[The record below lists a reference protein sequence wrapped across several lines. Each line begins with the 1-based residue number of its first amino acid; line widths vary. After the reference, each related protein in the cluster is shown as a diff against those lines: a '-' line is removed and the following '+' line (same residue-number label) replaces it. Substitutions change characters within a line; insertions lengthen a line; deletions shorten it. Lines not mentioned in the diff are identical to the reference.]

1 MKMIKFSEIQNFK
14 IPDNELK
21 IPDDDF
27 EPKWYEK
34 IRWFIEDVP
43 SKLRNIKESIRNHI
57 IFHKA
62 ISKWRWYDYGFDIA
76 LLLKMYEE
84 KSKHWGKDT
93 HYLRDEKDAR
103 DLKIVVECL
112 KRIDNYDYD
121 VYQQEYYKELL
132 FKKLKQKV
140 FWLWD

>member
-1 MKMIKFSEIQNFK
+1 MINFPEIKNFK
-14 IPDNELK
+14 IPSDELK

-27 EPKWYEK
+27 KPNWYDK
-34 IRWFIEDVP
+34 IIYFIQDIP

-62 ISKWRWYDYGFDIA
+62 ISKWRWYDYGFDIE

-84 KSKHWGKDT
+84 KAKHWGKDT
-93 HYLRDEKDAR
+93 HYLRDEKDAK
-103 DLKIVVECL
+103 DLKIVIECL
-112 KRIDNYDYD
+112 KRIDNYDYGET
-121 VYQQEYYKELL
+121 QQQYYRDLL

>member
-1 MKMIKFSEIQNFK
+1 MIKLSEIKNFK

-34 IRWFIEDVP
+34 IRWFIEDIP

-62 ISKWRWYDYGFDIA
+62 ISKWRWYDYGYDIE

-84 KSKHWGKDT
+84 KAKHWGKDT
-93 HYLRDEKDAR
+93 HYLNDEKDAK

-112 KRIDNYDYD
+112 KRIDNYDYG
-121 VYQQEYYKELL
+121 VHHQEYYKELL

>member
-1 MKMIKFSEIQNFK
+1 MIKLPEIKNFK
-14 IPDNELK
+14 IPDDELK

-43 SKLRNIKESIRNHI
+43 SKLRNIKESVINHI

-62 ISKWRWYDYGFDIA
+62 ISKWRWYDYGFDIE

-84 KSKHWGKDT
+84 KAKHWGKDT
-93 HYLRDEKDAR
+93 HYLNDEKDAK

-112 KRIDNYDYD
+112 RRIDNYDYSAR
-121 VYQQEYYKELL
+121 QQEYYKELL

>member
-1 MKMIKFSEIQNFK
+1 MIKLPEIKNFK
-14 IPDNELK
+14 IPGDELK

-43 SKLRNIKESIRNHI
+43 SKIRNIKESVRNHI

-62 ISKWRWYDYGFDIA
+62 ISKWRWYDYGFDIE

-84 KSKHWGKDT
+84 KAKHWGKDT
-93 HYLRDEKDAR
+93 HYLNDEKDAK

-112 KRIDNYDYD
+112 RRIDNYDYGAR
-121 VYQQEYYKELL
+121 QQEYYKELL